1 MRKPLYKKYANEK
14 PIGIT
19 YYAAAFGVMIYQP
32 LPEDSD
38 CDFVAAWTNG
48 EAKFGFAK
56 HKVYIGSKDE
66 FYIRKGNLR
75 IYLQDCLRY
84 EEM

>member
-1 MRKPLYKKYANEK
+1 MRKPLYKKYDNEK

-19 YYAAAFGVMIYQP
+19 YFAVTFGVLIYQP

-48 EAKFGFAK
+48 EEKFGFAK
-56 HKVYIGSKDE
+56 HKVYFGSKDKV
-66 FYIRKGNLR
+66 YIRKGNIR
-75 IYLQDCLRY
+75 IYLQDVLRY